1 MAELLFCEPTE
12 LYNILNQVSKL
23 SRLAEPN
30 YLCLLDV
37 RTKRQYDESH
47 VITALRVKKRENQYL
62 IPESVDLECVRYCI
76 VYDSNTSSLE
86 LRLRRQPRQLEEEE
100 GEEEE
105 EEGEDDDEDE
115 NTELLPGPAVEFG
128 QILTHLTRQP
138 VYVLRGG
145 YECFSG
151 LYHFFRTQKIIWMP
165 QELDA
170 FQPYPVEI
178 IPGKL
183 YLGKLS
189 QACNAKIHKDLKIK
203 AHVNVSLETTP
214 YFVGD
219 ADRLL
224 HIKIEDTSYSNLSS
238 FLRHIC
244 HFMELHL
251 RLRSVILVFST
262 RGISRS
268 SAAVI
273 AFLMHYNEETLKRSW
288 AHVKKCKNNMRPN
301 RGLVTQLLEWEKTI
315 HGEYIT
321 DISDPIY

>member
-37 RTKRQYDESH
+37 RSKRQYDESH
-47 VITALRVKKRENQYL
+47 VITARRVKKKDNQYL

-86 LRLRRQPRQLEEEE
+86 LRIRR
-100 GEEEE
+100 
-105 EEGEDDDEDE
+105 
-115 NTELLPGPAVEFG
+115 
-128 QILTHLTRQP
+128 
-138 VYVLRGG
+138 RGG

-170 FQPYPVEI
+170 FQPYPAEI
-178 IPGKL
+178 MPGKIF
-183 YLGKLS
+183 LGKFS

-203 AHVNVSLETTP
+203 AHVNVSMEATP
-214 YFVGD
+214 Y
-219 ADRLL
+219 
-224 HIKIEDTSYSNLSS
+224 S
-238 FLRHIC
+238 FRHIC

-251 RLRSVILVFST
+251 RLHSVILVFST
-262 RGISRS
+262 QGISRS
-268 SAAVI
+268 SAAV
-273 AFLMHYNEETLKRSW
+273 RSW

-301 RGLVTQLLEWEKTI
+301 RGLVAQLLEWEKTI
-315 HGEYIT
+315 HGEYLT

>member
-1 MAELLFCEPTE
+1 MAGLLFCEPTE

-47 VITALRVKKRENQYL
+47 VITALRVKKNSYL
-62 IPESVDLECVRYCI
+62 DPPWNLGRSSPTLPATLSMSSEAA
-76 VYDSNTSSLE
+76 TSASLACTISSGP
-86 LRLRRQPRQLEEEE
+86 RRS
-100 GEEEE
+100 
-105 EEGEDDDEDE
+105 
-115 NTELLPGPAVEFG
+115 
-128 QILTHLTRQP
+128 
-138 VYVLRGG
+138 
-145 YECFSG
+145 SG
-151 LYHFFRTQKIIWMP
+151 CP
-165 QELDA
+165 
-170 FQPYPVEI
+170 
-178 IPGKL
+178 
-183 YLGKLS
+183 S
-189 QACNAKIHKDLKIK
+189 
-203 AHVNVSLETTP
+203 
-214 YFVGD
+214 FVGD

-224 HIKIEDTSYSNLSS
+224 HIKIEDTSYSNLFPS
-238 FLRHIC
+238 FRHIC

-301 RGLVTQLLEWEKTI
+301 RGLVAQLLEWEKI
-315 HGEYIT
+315 VHGDYIT

>member
-1 MAELLFCEPTE
+1 MAELRFCEPTE
-12 LYNILNQVSKL
+12 LYNILNQTSKV

-37 RTKRQYDESH
+37 RCKRQYDESH
-47 VITALRVKKRENQYL
+47 VITARRVKKKEKQYL

-86 LRLRRQPRQLEEEE
+86 LRVRRDDD
-100 GEEEE
+100 EEEE
-105 EEGEDDDEDE
+105 EEERGVKDDEE
-115 NTELLPGPAVEFG
+115 NNELLPGPAVEFG
-128 QILTHLTRQP
+128 QILIHLTRQP
-138 VYVLRGG
+138 VYILRGG

-178 IPGKL
+178 IPGKIF
-183 YLGKLS
+183 LGKFS
-189 QACNAKIHKDLKIK
+189 QACNARIHKDLKIK
-203 AHVNVSLETTP
+203 AHVNISMEATP

-219 ADRLL
+219 GDKLL
-224 HIKIEDTSYSNLSS
+224 HVKIEDSSDSNLFSS
-238 FLRHIC
+238 FRHIC

-251 RLRSVILVFST
+251 QLRSVILVFSS

-268 SAAVI
+268 SAAVV
-273 AFLMHYNEETLKRSW
+273 AFLMHYNEETLKRAW
-288 AHVKKCKNNMRPN
+288 AHVKKCKDNMRPN
-301 RGLVTQLLEWEKTI
+301 RGLVAQLLEWEKII

-321 DISDPIY
+321 DITDPIY

>member
-37 RTKRQYDESH
+37 RSKRQYDESH
-47 VITALRVKKRENQYL
+47 VITARRVKKKENQYL

-76 VYDSNTSSLE
+76 VYDSNTK
-86 LRLRRQPRQLEEEE
+86 
-100 GEEEE
+100 
-105 EEGEDDDEDE
+105 
-115 NTELLPGPAVEFG
+115 LLPGPAVEFG
-128 QILTHLTRQP
+128 QILTHITRQP

-170 FQPYPVEI
+170 FQPYPIEI
-178 IPGKL
+178 IPGKIF
-183 YLGKLS
+183 LGKFS
-189 QACNAKIHKDLKIK
+189 QACNARIHKDLKIK
-203 AHVNVSLETTP
+203 AHVNVSMEATP
-214 YFVGD
+214 YFAGD
-219 ADRLL
+219 ADKLL
-224 HIKIEDTSYSNLSS
+224 HIKIEDSSDSNLLNS
-238 FLRHIC
+238 FRHIC

-251 RLRSVILVFST
+251 QLESVILVFST

-268 SAAVI
+268 SAAVV

-301 RGLVTQLLEWEKTI
+301 RGLVAQLLEWEKII

-321 DISDPIY
+321 DITEPVY

>member
-1 MAELLFCEPTE
+1 MTGLLFCEPTE

-37 RTKRQYDESH
+37 RSKRQYDESH
-47 VITALRVKKRENQYL
+47 VITARRVKKKDSQYL

-86 LRLRRQPRQLEEEE
+86 LRIRQRYEEEDEEEE
-100 GEEEE
+100 KREGSDNEE
-105 EEGEDDDEDE
+105 
-115 NTELLPGPAVEFG
+115 TELLPGPAVEFG
-128 QILTHLTRQP
+128 QMLTLFTRQP

-170 FQPYPVEI
+170 FQPYPAEI
-178 IPGKL
+178 IPGKIF
-183 YLGKLS
+183 LGKFS

-203 AHVNVSLETTP
+203 AHVNVSMEATP

-224 HIKIEDTSYSNLSS
+224 HIKIEDTTYSNLFNS
-238 FLRHIC
+238 FRHIC
-244 HFMELHL
+244 HFMGKEDFQMGSAL
-251 RLRSVILVFST
+251 LVLTSL
-262 RGISRS
+262 SL
-268 SAAVI
+268 A
-273 AFLMHYNEETLKRSW
+273 ETFPP
-288 AHVKKCKNNMRPN
+288 PN
-301 RGLVTQLLEWEKTI
+301 LGKYKI
-315 HGEYIT
+315 
-321 DISDPIY
+321 